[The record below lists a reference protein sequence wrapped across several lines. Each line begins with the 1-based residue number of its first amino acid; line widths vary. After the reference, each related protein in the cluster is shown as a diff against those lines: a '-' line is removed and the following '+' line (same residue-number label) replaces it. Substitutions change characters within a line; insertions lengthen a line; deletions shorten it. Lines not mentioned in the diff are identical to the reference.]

1 MLKSGWIRL
10 FVMLPAGALI
20 CAAQDTAELLNRMK
34 AMEERIKA
42 LEAEVQA
49 LKAQPAP
56 AAPQT
61 AAATPP
67 AVATPTN
74 PPAAMP
80 PAAPTAVPPE
90 PMAGQGAP
98 VQLGGAGGAAAKVL
112 NPDISVIGDFI
123 GGVGNPANRYSPSL
137 QMHES
142 EVGFQ
147 EVIDP
152 YARAD
157 FFLTFGEEGVALEE
171 GYITFTALPAALQ
184 LKVGK
189 MRAAF
194 GKVNTLHN
202 HVLPWVD
209 RPLVTQN
216 LAGGEDG
223 IDDGGLSISR
233 ILPAPKGIFMEGTA
247 QIFRGDTE
255 NVYRANKRSD
265 LSTVEHLRIYRDITD
280 NTNID
285 LGGSWSRGRS
295 PFGPG
300 WTQLYGADATLRWK
314 PLERSI
320 YHSFVGRT
328 ELIWAR
334 TSFSQDLT
342 PYAAI
347 APGRI
352 RTPFGM
358 YASGE
363 YQFGRR
369 WFAGARFDRS
379 QRICGIPTTD
389 WPTTTPC
396 PVSQIGSMLQDTGG
410 SLLLTY
416 WPSEFSQVR
425 GQLRRTRYGE
435 GLTANEFL
443 FQFLFSMGAH
453 GAHPF

>member
-1 MLKSGWIRL
+1 
-10 FVMLPAGALI
+10 
-20 CAAQDTAELLNRMK
+20 
-34 AMEERIKA
+34 
-42 LEAEVQA
+42 
-49 LKAQPAP
+49 
-56 AAPQT
+56 
-61 AAATPP
+61 
-67 AVATPTN
+67 
-74 PPAAMP
+74 
-80 PAAPTAVPPE
+80 
-90 PMAGQGAP
+90 
-98 VQLGGAGGAAAKVL
+98 L
-112 NPDISVIGDFI
+112 NPDISVIGDFV
-123 GGVGNPANRYSPSL
+123 GGVGNPRNRPTPSL
-137 QMHES
+137 EMHES

-157 FFLTFGEEGVALEE
+157 FFITFGEQGVSLEE
-171 GYITFTALPAALQ
+171 GYLTFTALPAALQ

-216 LAGGEDG
+216 LVGGEDG
-223 IDDGGLSISR
+223 IDDAGLSLSR

-247 QIFRGDTE
+247 QVFRGDTE

-265 LSTVEHLRIYRDITD
+265 LSTVEHLRLYRDITD

-285 LGGSWSRGRS
+285 VGGSWSRGNS
-295 PFGPG
+295 PFGNG
-300 WTQLYGADATLRWK
+300 WNQLYGFDGTLRWK
-314 PLERSI
+314 PLSRSI

-334 TSFSQDLT
+334 MVTGNSIGNPFVPAST
-342 PYAAI
+342 GAAI
-347 APGRI
+347 I

-358 YASGE
+358 YASAE
-363 YQFGRR
+363 YQLGRR
-369 WFAGARFDRS
+369 WFLGGRFDRS
-379 QRICGIPTTD
+379 QRVCGLPTNP
-389 WPTTTPC
+389 PTVTEC
-396 PVSQIGSMLQDTGG
+396 RVSSLGTLFQDTGG

-435 GLTANEFL
+435 GLTANEL
-443 FQFLFSMGAH
+443 VFQFLFSMGAH